1 MCLVQHFYC
10 VTEEAEGKK
19 LKWHVPCKTEIND
32 NDFLW
37 KKSNS
42 IIGRTK
48 KNRWENLKHNYVAF
62 QLPRN
67 CIQTIASLFFLR
79 NKFPFIHR
87 VAALLFQSQTR
98 TIKNCWTRNFSLQ
111 YQYILQPTVLEN
123 KQTYQLDGVKLTK
136 HFNL

>member
-1 MCLVQHFYC
+1 MTRSLQNRN
-10 VTEEAEGKK
+10 
-19 LKWHVPCKTEIND
+19 KWQWL
-32 NDFLW
+32 FF

-48 KNRWENLKHNYVAF
+48 KNRWENLKHNYVAL

-98 TIKNCWTRNFSLQ
+98 TIKNCWTRVISLYSINIFFSQQFWRINKLISWMVLNWRNTSISKNT
-111 YQYILQPTVLEN
+111 YSDICYI
-123 KQTYQLDGVKLTK
+123 
-136 HFNL
+136 